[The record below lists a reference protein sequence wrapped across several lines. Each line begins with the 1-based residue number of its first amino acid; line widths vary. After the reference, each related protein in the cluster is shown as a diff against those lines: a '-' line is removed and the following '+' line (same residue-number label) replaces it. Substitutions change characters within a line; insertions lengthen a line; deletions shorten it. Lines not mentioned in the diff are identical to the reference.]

1 MSVCY
6 CSQPDAWITRE
17 YSGTPVKGHAVWN
30 TLNTKAPSGIDR
42 NCRYYN
48 VESKGSELLAPGLK
62 EQYAMIKKAEADAAR
77 AQKEAE
83 ELAKEKEEAD
93 RRREVRSKTSA
104 ERRSNRSK
112 RPAPATSES
121 SGGEADLQERLQSAR
136 LQRESA
142 RAMAD
147 RLEAQA
153 TNNGDERTLARL
165 YALALEDAWQM
176 LLKCTIRDPDL
187 VTTHCEDARVEVAAE
202 YQRVHQKYSVGYLS
216 NWEWR
221 QDMLGDAPPG
231 VQPATAAPPAQAPA
245 Q

>member
-1 MSVCY
+1 M
-6 CSQPDAWITRE
+6 
-17 YSGTPVKGHAVWN
+17 WN
-30 TLNTKAPSGIDR
+30 NLTNKAPSGIDR

-48 VESKGSELLAPGLK
+48 VESKTNELVAPGLK
-62 EQYAMIKKAEADAAR
+62 EQYASIKKAEADAEK

-83 ELAKEKEEAD
+83 ELAKQQEEAD
-93 RRREVRSKTSA
+93 RRRQVRSKTSG
-104 ERRSNRSK
+104 ERRSTRSK

-121 SGGEADLQERLQSAR
+121 SEGEADLRERLQSAQ

-153 TNNGDERTLARL
+153 TNNGDDRTLARL

-202 YQRVHQKYSVGYLS
+202 YQRVHKKYSNGHLS

-221 QDMLGDAPPG
+221 HDMLGDAPPG
-231 VQPATAAPPAQAPA
+231 DQPATAAPPAQAPA